1 MTEDEDEDMSDE
13 EEEGEDDVSVITED
27 DKNTKLLGKR

>member
-1 MTEDEDEDMSDE
+1 MTEDEDEDMSD